1 MYLCTSTTND
11 LIISNKERKNINKTK
26 HFTCTGNFQSK
37 TKLNVACGSS
47 HTSIMVESCHGGG
60 NMVDLQDIAKSP
72 GVRSRSVKIFH

>member
-11 LIISNKERKNINKTK
+11 LIISNKERKNTNKTK
-26 HFTCTGNFQSK
+26 NFSCTGNFQSK
-37 TKLNVACGSS
+37 TKLNVACGS
-47 HTSIMVESCHGGG
+47 HTSIMVESCQGGW